1 MTRHLRI
8 KIPGGLYHIYT
19 RGIDRRDIFKD
30 DSDRE
35 KFLDILENSISDS
48 DWKCYAYCL
57 MNNHYHIL
65 IESADGDTSRGMRQ
79 LNGVYAQYF
88 NWKHDRVGPLF
99 QSRFRAILVD
109 RENYF
114 LELCRY
120 IVLNPVRAGIVSSPE
135 EYHWSSYRA
144 TAGLD
149 NMKTC
154 IDRIAVI
161 SRFAEDDESE
171 ISARAAYSQ
180 FVTYS
185 LEKDIAPGEIR
196 GDLILGDRE
205 FVESV
210 KDIIKKEKNNL
221 DYPKYQRTACRPDLE
236 ELLDPLTVSMKET
249 RNVAVRKAYN
259 EFGYTQSDI
268 AGFLGVHNSTI
279 YRILR
284 K

>member
-161 SRFAEDDESE
+161 SRFAEEDESV

-185 LEKDIAPGEIR
+185 LEKDIALGEIR